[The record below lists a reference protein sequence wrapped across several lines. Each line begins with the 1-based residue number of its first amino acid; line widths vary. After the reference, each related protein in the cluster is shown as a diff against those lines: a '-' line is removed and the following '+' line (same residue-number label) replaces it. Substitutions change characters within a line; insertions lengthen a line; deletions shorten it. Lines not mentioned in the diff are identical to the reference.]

1 MYRPTVW
8 SCLAL
13 GGVIAVLASGLAPSP
28 AAADNEVAKVLA
40 AVAVGALVYE
50 ALDDDCTPRYCPPAP
65 RYCPPPPRNPRYDPP
80 SNYYN
85 WSTPRQNY
93 DRGYR
98 DGFGDGRDY
107 GRREGYRVGYRDGRH
122 AAGPPGHR
130 RVAYGPG
137 GHCWW

>member
-13 GGVIAVLASGLAPSP
+13 SALVAVGVSGLAPSP

-50 ALDDDCTPRYCPPAP
+50 ALDDDCTPRYGPPHGYVPPA
-65 RYCPPPPRNPRYDPP
+65 RHPRYDPP

-98 DGFGDGRDY
+98 DGFADGRDY
-107 GRREGYRVGYRDGRH
+107 GRREGYRVGYRDGRY
-122 AAGPPGHR
+122 AARPPGHR
-130 RVAYGPG
+130 RVSYGG
-137 GHCWW
+137 GCWW